1 MSELTAAQLADLKI
15 LARFIELFCHA
26 KHDRKMSGEVSAP
39 EIVQTAKKRRLV
51 LCKECAALLEH
62 GMTKRANCPL
72 IPKPACKNCHIHCY
86 SPEYRQRIREIM
98 AYSGRKMV
106 LRGRLDYLWHY
117 YFQR

>member
-26 KHDRKMSGEVSAP
+26 KHDNREADAVAVP
-39 EIVQTAKKRRLV
+39 EILQSGKRRLL
-51 LCKECAALLEH
+51 LCQGCAALLEH
-62 GMTKRANCPL
+62 GMMKRARCPL
-72 IPKPACKNCHIHCY
+72 NPKPACKNCHIHCY
-86 SPEYRQRIREIM
+86 TPEYRQRIREIM

-117 YFQR
+117 YFQK